1 MPVVTMRQ
9 LLEAGVHFGHQT
21 RRWNPKMKRFI
32 FTERNGIY
40 IMDLQQTMTGI
51 ERAYTFVRDRVAGGG
66 IILFVATK
74 RQSQDVLKEQAERCG
89 MPYVNFRWLGGML
102 TNFRTIH
109 KRIQRMRELEEMV
122 NSGALDSLPKKEAL
136 TLRREYEKLA
146 RNLRG
151 LRDLN
156 RLPDAV
162 YILDTKKEEIA
173 MREAKKLNLPIVAI
187 LDTNSDPDDVEYG
200 IPGNDDAI
208 RAASLLTRIVAD
220 AVIEGKSMRPSDGSA
235 ESVDVSSN
243 GREQVDVLPGAA
255 AQPKA
260 EWELQLE
267 AEEQKTDAPKA
278 DAPAPAPAAGRPTS
292 EAGQQSSPDPVEG
305 SRDVDP
311 EEIDITGAGVA
322 AKGSGTGTSMDETS
336 APATE
341 APSDPPGDEPGDR
354 SHPRPKTEGEGSSD
368 AGNSNS

>member
-40 IMDLQQTMTGI
+40 ILDLHQTMGGI
-51 ERAYTFVRDRVAGGG
+51 ERAYTFVRDKVADGG
-66 IILFVATK
+66 IVLFVATK
-74 RQSQDVLKEQAERCG
+74 RQVQDVLAEQAERAG

-109 KRIQRMRELEEMV
+109 NRISRMRELEEMV
-122 NSGALDSLPKKEAL
+122 STDALDSLPKKEAL
-136 TLRREYEKLA
+136 RLRREYEKLA
-146 RNLRG
+146 RNLKG

-162 YILDTKKEEIA
+162 YVLDTKKEEIA
-173 MREAKKLNLPIVAI
+173 MREAKKLGLPVVAV
-187 LDTNSDPDDVEYG
+187 LDTNSDPDDVEFG

-208 RAASLLTRIVAD
+208 RSGALLTRIIAD
-220 AVIEGKSMRPSDGSA
+220 AVIEGKSMRGDAGVAVEQKETVAEDSA
-235 ESVDVSSN
+235 
-243 GREQVDVLPGAA
+243 DVLPGAA

-267 AEEQKTDAPKA
+267 AEEEGTKEETGTTLDQ
-278 DAPAPAPAAGRPTS
+278 TS
-292 EAGQQSSPDPVEG
+292 EEG
-305 SRDVDP
+305 TT
-311 EEIDITGAGVA
+311 EGADT
-322 AKGSGTGTSMDETS
+322 K
-336 APATE
+336 
-341 APSDPPGDEPGDR
+341 GDEPGDL
-354 SHPRPKTEGEGSSD
+354 SHPRPKDNEDTPKVEATSQERQ
-368 AGNSNS
+368 